1 MTLGKAHKGLWS
13 WSRKESQG
21 EHAGI
26 HDNPHTYYSQ
36 QRGGPEVREQR
47 HTTSTVDNQSN

>member
-1 MTLGKAHKGLWS
+1 MSLGKAHKGLWS

-26 HDNPHTYYSQ
+26 HDNPAKGRA
-36 QRGGPEVREQR
+36 RGEGAKA
-47 HTTSTVDNQSN
+47 HYKHS